1 MTVEWRVQRAKS
13 GVIIQ
18 HAYIGDGVKSACRMA
33 WRDDKPVVLKDWES
47 PVPRCR
53 SCEVAV
59 SR

>member
-1 MTVEWRVQRAKS
+1 M
-13 GVIIQ
+13 Q